1 MNHADFMQI
10 AFQASSLWEQFNHHW
25 GQPPLEHQT
34 QQTDA
39 ILQRWCET
47 AAQGNWEKFEKR
59 LAWDGLDSATVKA
72 VLAASTVNPKDEP
85 VSLLP
90 DSSWIETL
98 QAIVRMA
105 LEQSLNDRKTV
116 ALPIE
121 PEKPLSFEDIL
132 LPVLL
137 AARQKLWAQIN
148 PTAMQVLSEGAYLQI
163 ERQFLHQLIALCTP
177 TLDVEFSRFRPLG
190 QTLLNR
196 FITPQEQLS
205 TTYYRA
211 FVEKQLSDGLLTLF
225 QTYPVL
231 GRLIATTVDFWVSAT
246 ADFLQHLNTD
256 WADLQHTFAE
266 SLPLGQVTQVESS
279 LSDAHHQMRTVIA
292 LTFDSGLKLIYKPR
306 DLGLEV
312 AYQYLLAWCNEQS
325 ELLPFKVLRVLD
337 RTTHGW
343 VEYVEQLPCQDEL
356 AAQRFYQRSGMLL
369 CLLYVLRTTDCH
381 YGNLIASGEHLV
393 LVDMEALMHPT
404 ADPLVE
410 SWNSTNAQ
418 NGSDQQFWDSVLRTG
433 LLPQWELNKQNR
445 VAFDISGLGSV
456 DPQQAPRKMPCWKAI
471 NTDDMRLVY
480 ESVTL
485 PLEAN
490 VPVLNGT
497 PLSPNNYLPQLLEG
511 FEEMYR
517 FLLQQRAS
525 LLDSNSPLS
534 NLKHQRVRFVFRAT
548 QIYDAIKQKSLSPQ
562 FLRNGIDRSIELDVL
577 SRAFLVSPTKPK
589 AWAILQAERKSLE
602 QLDIPHFEVRA
613 EDVALMS
620 GSQTV
625 VEQYFQHSSFSE
637 VEAQLQQLSE
647 GDLARQV
654 TLIRGAF
661 CARIAR
667 VPNRDRTSP
676 IQTINNIASP
686 TAELFLREAEAIAAE
701 IENAALLEPDG
712 SASWIA
718 LTYLPEVER
727 FQFRPLGDTLYD
739 GRSGIALFLAAMS
752 MITGRSQY
760 RSLALSA
767 LGSLRSWMHHSDIEL
782 SQKVANSLG
791 IGGATG
797 LGSLI
802 YALVRINQFL
812 QEPTLLEDA
821 ERIAR
826 YITPELIATDHQLD
840 ILGGA
845 AGAILGLLT
854 LYEISSDPKVLAA
867 AEYCGHHLL
876 THQVSINGLP
886 KSWKTI
892 SETPLT
898 GFSHGAAGIA
908 YALLKLYRVTRNRCY
923 FEAAQEG
930 IAYERHH
937 FSTEVRNWADL
948 RHKQPSFMTSWCH
961 GAPGIGLAR
970 MGSLLMLETDSE
982 RNEAQ
987 QEIRIALETTM
998 NYPQAIDHLCC
1009 GNFGRVEALLL
1020 AEQLD
1025 ARSGWKEKAKQQAAW
1040 TISKSE
1046 QAGGYQLFLDLPT
1059 MFNPG
1064 FFQGTAGIGYQLLR
1078 LANPEALP
1086 SVLLWQ

>member
-1 MNHADFMQI
+1 
-10 AFQASSLWEQFNHHW
+10 
-25 GQPPLEHQT
+25 
-34 QQTDA
+34 
-39 ILQRWCET
+39 
-47 AAQGNWEKFEKR
+47 
-59 LAWDGLDSATVKA
+59 
-72 VLAASTVNPKDEP
+72 
-85 VSLLP
+85 
-90 DSSWIETL
+90 
-98 QAIVRMA
+98 MA
-105 LEQSLNDRKTV
+105 LEQSLNDSKTT

-121 PEKPLSFEDIL
+121 PEKPLPFEDIL

-137 AARQKLWAQIN
+137 VARQKLWAQLN
-148 PTAMQVLSEGAYLQI
+148 RTDMQVLSEGAYLQL
-163 ERQFLHQLIALCTP
+163 ERQFLQQLIALCTP
-177 TLDVEFSRFRPLG
+177 TLDAEFSRFRPLG

-196 FITPQEQLS
+196 FVTPQGQSS

-211 FVEKQLSDGLLTLF
+211 FVEKQLSDGLFTLF
-225 QTYPVL
+225 QAYPVL
-231 GRLIATTVDFWVSAT
+231 GRLVATTVDFWVSAI

-256 WADLQHTFAE
+256 LADLQQTFAD
-266 SLPLGQVTQVESS
+266 SAPLRQVTQVESS

-312 AYQYLLAWCNEQS
+312 AYQHLLAWCNERS
-325 ELLPFKVLRVLD
+325 ELLPFKMLRVLD
-337 RTTHGW
+337 RKTHGW

-356 AAQRFYQRSGMLL
+356 AAERFYQRSGMLL

-404 ADPLVE
+404 ADLLVE
-410 SWNSTNAQ
+410 GWDSINVQ
-418 NGSDQQFWDSVLRTG
+418 NDSSQQFWDSVLRTG

-456 DPQQAPRKMPCWKAI
+456 DPQQAPRKMPRWKAI

-485 PLEAN
+485 PLGAN
-490 VPVLNGT
+490 VPTLDGT
-497 PLSPNNYLPQLLEG
+497 PLSPNDYLPQLLEG
-511 FEEMYR
+511 FERMYR
-517 FLLQQRAS
+517 FLLQYQGA
-525 LLDSNSPLS
+525 LLKSDSPL
-534 NLKHQRVRFVFRAT
+534 LKLKCQRVRFVFRAT
-548 QIYDAIKQKSLSPQ
+548 QTYDAIKQKSLSPQ
-562 FLRNGIDRSIELDVL
+562 FLRSGIDRSIELDVL

-602 QLDIPHFEVRA
+602 QLDIPHFEVIA
-613 EDVALMS
+613 EDVALIS

-625 VEQYFQHSSFSE
+625 VEHYFQHSSFSE
-637 VEAQLQQLSE
+637 VEAQFQQLSE
-647 GDLARQV
+647 ADLARQI
-654 TLIRGAF
+654 TLIRGTF

-667 VPNRDRTSP
+667 VPNRDRMSP
-676 IQTINNIASP
+676 IQMINNIAPP

-712 SASWIA
+712 SVSWIA
-718 LTYLPEVER
+718 LAYLPEVER

-739 GRSGIALFLAAMS
+739 GRSGIALFLAALDAL
-752 MITGRSQY
+752 TGRSQY
-760 RSLALSA
+760 RSLALGA
-767 LGSLRSWMHHSDIEL
+767 LRSLRSWVHHSDIEL
-782 SQKVANSLG
+782 SRKVANSLG
-791 IGGATG
+791 LGGATG
-797 LGSLI
+797 LGSLV
-802 YALVRINQFL
+802 YALVRISQFL

-821 ERIAR
+821 ERIAH

-840 ILGGA
+840 IIGGA

-854 LYEISSDPKVLAA
+854 LYEITSDPKVLAA
-867 AEYCGHHLL
+867 AEHCGHHLL
-876 THQVSINGLP
+876 THQASINGLP

-908 YALLKLYRVTRNRCY
+908 YALLRLYHVTQNRCY

-930 IAYERHH
+930 IAYERQH
-937 FSTEVRNWADL
+937 FFADMGNWADL
-948 RHKQPSFMTSWCH
+948 RHSQPNFMVSWCH

-970 MGSLLMLETDSE
+970 MGSLLMLETDAE
-982 RNEAQ
+982 RDEAR

-998 NYPQAIDHLCC
+998 NHLQAVDHLCC
-1009 GNFGRVEALLL
+1009 GNFGRIEALLL
-1020 AEQLD
+1020 AGQLD
-1025 ARSGWKEKAKQQAAW
+1025 GRSSWKEKAEQQAAW
-1040 TISKSE
+1040 TISASK